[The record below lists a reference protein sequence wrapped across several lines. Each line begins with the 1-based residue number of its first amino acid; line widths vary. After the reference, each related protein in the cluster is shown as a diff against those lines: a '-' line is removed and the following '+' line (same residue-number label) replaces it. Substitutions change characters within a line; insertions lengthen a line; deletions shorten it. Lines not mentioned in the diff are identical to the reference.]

1 MDTSNL
7 EHQLVTP
14 PLSGPARDGLGVTL
28 AQTSGQTT
36 PATPPTNGPTNPA
49 VLPADRVDPGDGSL
63 LVRILTY
70 LGFGRRAT
78 RNRKSFVSML
88 WNLFWGFS
96 QVFIWKV
103 DFCHCGLPCE
113 IA

>member
-1 MDTSNL
+1 MDGFSSSHFERSTVTSRL
-7 EHQLVTP
+7 PE
-14 PLSGPARDGLGVTL
+14 LSPVNYDPARNGLGVTL
-28 AQTSGQTT
+28 PQSTGQPV
-36 PATPPTNGPTNPA
+36 PATPPANGPTNPA

-78 RNRKSFVSML
+78 RSRKSFVSML

-96 QVFIWKV
+96 QVIKE
-103 DFCHCGLPCE
+103 C
-113 IA
+113 